1 MKISQL
7 LVDLAM
13 LASPIFAAPTEAV
26 SEDLSSPQ
34 CVSWMVRCRI
44 SRGIL
49 EDCVNNKWH
58 DKIKC
63 IKGCY
68 ADETRCN

>member
-1 MKISQL
+1 MKITQL
-7 LVDLAM
+7 LMGLAM
-13 LASPIFAAPTEAV
+13 LAAPIFATPTEVVTDDV
-26 SEDLSSPQ
+26 SGPQ

-49 EDCVNNKWH
+49 EDCVNLKWH